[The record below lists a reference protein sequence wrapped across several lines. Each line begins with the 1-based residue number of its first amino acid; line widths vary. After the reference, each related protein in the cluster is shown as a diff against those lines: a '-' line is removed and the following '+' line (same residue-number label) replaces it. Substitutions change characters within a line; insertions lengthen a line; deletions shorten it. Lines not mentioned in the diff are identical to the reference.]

1 MDLPAMLD
9 LQSGVVARRQLLRAG
24 LTESDLRRMLR
35 RRELALLMPGVY
47 LQHTGEPSWLQRAW
61 GGVLPAWPAALCA
74 DSALRAWDGP
84 GRRGHRDGDPIHVA
98 IARDRRT
105 VTTPGLVVHR
115 LVHLD
120 SKVLWN
126 LAPPRLRIEEAA
138 LDVAAAAA
146 DDFAA
151 IAVLAEA
158 VGSRRTTAARIGDAL
173 AQRTRIRRRSF
184 LAAVIADLEAGAC
197 SVLEHGYLHRVERA
211 HGLPRSRR
219 QVAALSAG
227 RIYRDVVYVDFGQ
240 VVELDG
246 RLDHTSVSAR
256 DRDLERDL
264 DAALDGLAG
273 IRLGWGQV
281 FDRPCHTARRVGE
294 LLRRRGWPGTPET
307 CPDCPP
313 PR

>member
-1 MDLPAMLD
+1 MLD

-35 RRELALLMPGVY
+35 RRELAVLMPGVY
-47 LQHTGEPSWLQRAW
+47 LEHTGQPSWQQRAW
-61 GGVLPAWPAALCA
+61 GGVLHAWPAALCA
-74 DSALRAWDGP
+74 GSALRAWEGP

-98 IARDRRT
+98 IGRDRRN
-105 VTTPGLVVHR
+105 VSTPGLVVHR
-115 LVHLD
+115 LADLD

-126 LAPPRLRIEEAA
+126 LAPPRLRIEDAV
-138 LDVAAAAA
+138 LDVAAVTQN
-146 DDFAA
+146 DFTA

-158 VGSRRTTAARIGDAL
+158 VGSRRTTAARLGDAL
-173 AQRTRIRRRSF
+173 ARRTRIGRRSF
-184 LAAVIADLEAGAC
+184 LVAMIADLEAGAC

-211 HGLPRSRR
+211 HGLPRSSR
-219 QVAALSAG
+219 QVAARSAG
-227 RIYRDVVYVDFGQ
+227 RIYRDVVYEEFGQ

-281 FDRPCHTARRVGE
+281 FNRPCHTARRVGE
-294 LLRRRGWPGTPET
+294 LLRRRGWVGTPQV

>member
-1 MDLPAMLD
+1 MDLPALLD

-47 LQHTGEPSWLQRAW
+47 LQHTGEPSWLQQAW
-61 GGVLPAWPAALCA
+61 GGVLHAWPAALCA

-84 GRRGHRDGDPIHVA
+84 GRRRHRDGDPIHVA

-105 VTTPGLVVHR
+105 VATPGLVVHR
-115 LVHLD
+115 LVDLD

-126 LAPPRLRIEEAA
+126 LAPPRLRIEEAV
-138 LDVAAAAA
+138 LDVAATAA

-158 VGSRRTTAARIGDAL
+158 VGSRRTTAARLGDAL
-173 AQRTRIRRRSF
+173 ARRTRIHRRSF
-184 LAAVIADLEAGAC
+184 LVAVIADLEAGAC

-227 RIYRDVVYVDFGQ
+227 RIYRDVVYVDFG
-240 VVELDG
+240 
-246 RLDHTSVSAR
+246 
-256 DRDLERDL
+256 
-264 DAALDGLAG
+264 
-273 IRLGWGQV
+273 
-281 FDRPCHTARRVGE
+281 
-294 LLRRRGWPGTPET
+294 
-307 CPDCPP
+307 
-313 PR
+313 